1 MQQFYTLE
9 EASRLLNTTT
19 DELKAMARRGE
30 LRSFQDRG
38 TMRFRG
44 QEIDELV
51 RRRGLGNSDPDL
63 QLGESVPAK
72 PADSPAPRKPAGEGA
87 PTDKGTFDFNLSIE
101 DSAEVALGK
110 EQAESAGSG
119 KKSGKKGSDSD
130 VRLVADGSDLD
141 FHIDSDSDVRMV
153 DESGSASKS
162 GKKKGSADPV
172 AKGDSG
178 VRLVQEDSGS
188 DSDVKIVPE
197 TDDNAVALGAD
208 LTKRPSDSDIRLED
222 ATSRPPADK
231 KKKGTIPTEEIDL
244 DAELQ
249 KADADARKK
258 GSSGT
263 HRPAGAGTSPFELSD
278 ADIPVPKKKSPR
290 KPDSSD
296 DFELTPAK
304 EDHSP
309 IELGSDDLIA
319 LQPVEESAEMP
330 KQKSPAKKPV
340 EAEEDSSSEFELSLD
355 DGGSSPVAEDEASSS
370 DFDLSLE
377 ENEAPVEGE
386 SSDSEF
392 ELTLDGSGGLVAAG
406 EPGEAE
412 SKDIFESDFE
422 VPALEEESGSE
433 AVALD
438 EGDTDLESSD
448 FDLALGD
455 EDAPSDETSGSQV
468 VALEDEED
476 SDPEAATVM
485 RTRRGAKAEVV
496 EGEEAGEFDNLDLEG
511 EPQEVVE
518 EEEGVAPVPAGAYA
532 PSRPARWGAIPVV
545 FMLPCVILMFL
556 VGLMSWEMM
565 NIMWGYHQG
574 QKVSGLVVP
583 WMADTFLGK
592 DKAPKE

>member
-9 EASRLLNTTT
+9 EASRLLNTTV

-38 TMRFRG
+38 TLRFRG

-63 QLGESVPAK
+63 QLGESKA
-72 PADSPAPRKPAGEGA
+72 AGSGEPGKLA
-87 PTDKGTFDFNLSIE
+87 GSQDKGTFDFNLSLE
-101 DSAEVALGK
+101 DSDEVAIGK
-110 EQAESAGSG
+110 ESAEMPG
-119 KKSGKKGSDSD
+119 KPMKKGSDSD
-130 VRLVADGSDLD
+130 VRLVSDGSDLD
-141 FHIDSDSDVRMV
+141 FQIDSDSDVRMV
-153 DESGSASKS
+153 EDAPSGPKS
-162 GKKKGSADPV
+162 GNRKHPADPV

-178 VRLVQEDSGS
+178 VRLVEASGS
-188 DSDVKIVPE
+188 DSGVKIVQDGE
-197 TDDNAVALGAD
+197 DAVALGAD

-222 ATSRPPADK
+222 ASPAARSPGDK
-231 KKKGTIPTEEIDL
+231 KKKKDPVTEEFDL

-249 KADADARKK
+249 QADTAARQK
-258 GSSGT
+258 GSSDV
-263 HRPAGAGTSPFELSD
+263 HRAAPSVPGTSPFELSD
-278 ADIPVPKKKSPR
+278 ADVPVPKKKPAR
-290 KPDSSD
+290 KTDSSD

-319 LQPVEESAEMP
+319 LQPVEESAEVP
-330 KQKSPAKKPV
+330 ADKGKSKSAAKS
-340 EAEEDSSSEFELSLD
+340 EADSSSEFELSLED
-355 DGGSSPVAEDEASSS
+355 AGSSPVSEDDSSSS
-370 DFDLSLE
+370 DFDLSLD
-377 ENEAPVEGE
+377 ENEAAVEGE
-386 SSDSEF
+386 GSDSEF
-392 ELTLDGSGGLVAAG
+392 ELTLDGSGGLVSTGDSG
-406 EPGEAE
+406 EQ
-412 SKDIFESDFE
+412 KDIFESDFE

-438 EGDTDLESSD
+438 ESDTDLESSD

-455 EDAPSDETSGSQV
+455 EDAPSDETTGSQV

-485 RTRRGAKAEVV
+485 KTRRGARAAVAED
-496 EGEEAGEFDNLDLEG
+496 EEAGEFDNLDLEG
-511 EPQEVVE
+511 EDQEVVTEDVE
-518 EEEGVAPVPAGAYA
+518 EEPVTAGAGAYA
-532 PSRPARWGAIPVV
+532 PPKPARWGAIPVI

-583 WMADTFLGK
+583 WVTETFLGK
-592 DKAPKE
+592 DKAPKD